1 MTHTSDAS
9 PLQRLPRPLRVVVLT
24 AMILTMT
31 VGGMT
36 ILGIALSQK
45 AIALL
50 AGGFLV
56 IVILWEVFSV
66 QVPPPS

>member
-1 MTHTSDAS
+1 VTHTSDAS
-9 PLQRLPRPLRVVVLT
+9 PLQRLPRALRVIVLT

-36 ILGIALSQK
+36 IIGIALPQK

-66 QVPPPS
+66 QSPRT